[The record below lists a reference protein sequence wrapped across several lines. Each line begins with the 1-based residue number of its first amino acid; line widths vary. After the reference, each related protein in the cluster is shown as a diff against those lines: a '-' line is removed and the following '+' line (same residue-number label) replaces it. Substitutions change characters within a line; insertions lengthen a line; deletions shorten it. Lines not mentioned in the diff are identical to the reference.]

1 MTGACVTLENVTL
14 SYRRHPAVH
23 HVTGVFESGSL
34 TAITGPNGAG
44 KSTLL
49 RAIAGLEKPQEGRI
63 LINPPQRGRI
73 AYLPQASGLQRDF
86 PVTVLQLV
94 STGLWHRAG
103 SLRAVTPGMLRQA
116 QQALEQVGLHGMDG
130 RDIGSLSAGQFQRAL
145 FARLIVQDAALILLD
160 EPFTAIDESTTRH
173 LLDIVKT
180 WHAQGRTVIAVLH
193 ELEQIRQHLPRTLL
207 LARECIA
214 WEATAR
220 ALHPENLLNAR
231 FFRPE
236 WQGHDR
242 CEQAV

>member
-1 MTGACVTLENVTL
+1 MSGARVTLENITL

-23 HVTGVFESGSL
+23 HVSGAFEPGSL

-49 RAIAGLEKPQEGRI
+49 RAIAGLERPQEGRI
-63 LINPPQRGRI
+63 RIEPSQKGRI
-73 AYLPQASGLQRDF
+73 AYLPQAASLQRDF
-86 PVTVLQLV
+86 PVTVLQLA
-94 STGLWHRAG
+94 SGGLWHRTG
-103 SLRAVTPGMLRQA
+103 SFGAITPAMRAQA
-116 QQALEQVGLHGMDG
+116 QEAIAQVGLSGMEN

-145 FARLIVQDAALILLD
+145 FARLLLQDAALILLD
-160 EPFTAIDESTTRH
+160 EPFSAIDESTTRH
-173 LLDIVKT
+173 LLDMLKQ
-180 WHAQGRTVIAVLH
+180 WHMQGRTVICVLH
-193 ELEQIRQHLPRTLL
+193 ELEQIRQHIPRCLL

-214 WEATAR
+214 WDTSVK
-220 ALHPENLLNAR
+220 ALHPENLLAAR